1 MIILD
6 VWMNVARCLGHL
18 FWFFTKCHVNV
29 NVFIYCCLNLGAW
42 KIDHSCKHILFR
54 EYMFKVSPSIIEEQI
69 YASYYCC
76 FSFFANVWYE
86 DLFSKIFM
94 KHRYLRSQER
104 FNINWWHFFRKL
116 SKQWK
121 TTENCLQTKNTIDMQ
136 QINFFKKFVLNS

>member
-1 MIILD
+1 
-6 VWMNVARCLGHL
+6 
-18 FWFFTKCHVNV
+18 
-29 NVFIYCCLNLGAW
+29 
-42 KIDHSCKHILFR
+42 
-54 EYMFKVSPSIIEEQI
+54 
-69 YASYYCC
+69 
-76 FSFFANVWYE
+76 
-86 DLFSKIFM
+86 M